1 MSYYTVILDFD
12 NDIPKPKS
20 KQNKLL
26 GEIYDRAFRIEW
38 FIKSINF
45 DKKTDIKF
53 KKNNAIITFYTTHNS
68 KLSWAKSNSTKAFK
82 GSKFGNMYLNK
93 SLKCEKLKI
102 TSKNISP
109 LFKKLN
115 KDYEKAYSKCTTSK
129 QKTSLS
135 KKYRHNIKTSIKKF
149 KKTLKKH

>member
-1 MSYYTVILDFD
+1 MIKKLIL
-12 NDIPKPKS
+12 NLKKIT
-20 KQNKLL
+20 QLL
-26 GEIYDRAFRIEW
+26 L
-38 FIKSINF
+38 
-45 DKKTDIKF
+45 
-53 KKNNAIITFYTTHNS
+53 FYTTRNS

-102 TSKNISP
+102 TRKNISP

-129 QKTSLS
+129 QKMSLG
-135 KKYRHNIKTSIKKF
+135 KKYRNNIKASIKKF
-149 KKTLKKH
+149 KKTLKK

>member
-45 DKKTDIKF
+45 DKKNDIIF
-53 KKNNAIITFYTTHNS
+53 K
-68 KLSWAKSNSTKAFK
+68 
-82 GSKFGNMYLNK
+82 
-93 SLKCEKLKI
+93 
-102 TSKNISP
+102 
-109 LFKKLN
+109 
-115 KDYEKAYSKCTTSK
+115 
-129 QKTSLS
+129 
-135 KKYRHNIKTSIKKF
+135 
-149 KKTLKKH
+149 

>member
-12 NDIPKPKS
+12 NDIPKS

-68 KLSWAKSNSTKAFK
+68 KL
-82 GSKFGNMYLNK
+82 
-93 SLKCEKLKI
+93 
-102 TSKNISP
+102 
-109 LFKKLN
+109 N

-149 KKTLKKH
+149 KKTLENIILYLYLPFNWFFPIFN